1 MTELK
6 RGDRVKKSKG
16 FQYRGTLLGILE
28 KLDGTPIA
36 LVEHELEKGMVHVYQ
51 PHQLELRDD

>member
-1 MTELK
+1 MIEFK
-6 RGDRVKKSKG
+6 RGDKVKKTKG
-16 FQYRGTLLGILE
+16 FEYRGTLLGIVE

-51 PHQLELRDD
+51 LHQLEIRDE